1 MACCVTMIA
10 CESDP
15 HYDGRSIGEWVER
28 LSDSNATVRIEAA
41 GALRRV
47 LALNPQSGRS
57 ATALVGALAD
67 SVDAVRV
74 AAGVALANEGVKAPG
89 IAAGLASML
98 DDSAHA
104 IIRTRAA
111 ELLGLVKVEQAE
123 AAEALAAALDDPSLE
138 VRKAAIQA
146 LGQLGPQAQS
156 AADKLLTRYED
167 TASEIR
173 VMVLQAL
180 GRMHASSE
188 KTRVVYVLGLKD
200 PNRSVRF
207 AAATAII
214 AFGAAAAP
222 LLPALMQALS
232 DTDPYVRNAA
242 IVIIG
247 QIGPPEATTAL
258 ARLDEIARNDS
269 TTFVRSAAE
278 YTAAVLRGQRKPLR
292 HPPEPIRVP

>member
-156 AADKLLTRYED
+156 AADKLLTRYVD
-167 TASEIR
+167 ADAATR
-173 VMVLQAL
+173 VLVLQSL
-180 GRMHASSE
+180 GRMQASTE
-188 KTRVVYVLGLKD
+188 ATRVVYVLGLKD
-200 PNRSVRF
+200 SNRSVRF
-207 AAATAII
+207 AAATAIT
-214 AFGAAAAP
+214 ALGPDATP
-222 LLPALMQALS
+222 LLPALKQALA
-232 DTDPYVRNAA
+232 DGDPYIRNAA
-242 IVIIG
+242 IVAIG
-247 QIGPPEATTAL
+247 QIGLPEAATAL
-258 ARLDEIARNDS
+258 ARLDEIARSDS
-269 TTFVRSAAE
+269 STFVRSAAE
-278 YTAAVLRGQRKPLR
+278 YTASVLRGQRKPLR
-292 HPPEPIRVP
+292 QPPEPPRVP